1 MRGDQFPL
9 KKKKVNTAY
18 HVHKNTDAWTCE
30 EATRR
35 ERERYVR
42 EPKKKKRKK
51 TLKEKNY
58 ACTTT
63 RATHTQTEF
72 FFLFLFFRHKH
83 TVWHTDMWVCSGG
96 AVTSHTHTR
105 ISSCKTKKK
114 REKECTKF
122 SKKKKREKKELAE
135 IKRWPKEKIKHN
147 NAVDSLCSRSWS
159 KKRRKKKKTKW
170 KKKKEKARQKKKKKS
185 MSIYSDNIEESGY
198 SIQKKNKRGKP
209 ACKSRRKQEKK
220 RLNTVVPLRHLELMA
235 HFLSLDCIS
244 EGPDKLLPWFPFAL
258 LPLAYSLFTSPILFF
273 SLFY

>member
-72 FFLFLFFRHKH
+72 FFFSF
-83 TVWHTDMWVCSGG
+83 CSSG
-96 AVTSHTHTR
+96 TNTLCDTQ
-105 ISSCKTKKK
+105 IC
-114 REKECTKF
+114 ECA
-122 SKKKKREKKELAE
+122 AE
-135 IKRWPKEKIKHN
+135 
-147 NAVDSLCSRSWS
+147 V
-159 KKRRKKKKTKW
+159 
-170 KKKKEKARQKKKKKS
+170 Q
-185 MSIYSDNIEESGY
+185 
-198 SIQKKNKRGKP
+198 
-209 ACKSRRKQEKK
+209 
-220 RLNTVVPLRHLELMA
+220 
-235 HFLSLDCIS
+235 
-244 EGPDKLLPWFPFAL
+244 
-258 LPLAYSLFTSPILFF
+258 
-273 SLFY
+273 